1 MTALILNSAQRRDLR
16 AQAHHLVPVVMI
28 GGDGLTPAVT
38 KETHAALNAHGLIK
52 VRAAMDD
59 RAAREAAFVQLCHEL
74 DAAPVQHIGKLF
86 IIWRPMPEK
95 VKAERD
101 DAKAPPRVVKLVKAS
116 KSGHQRPTVT
126 KVRVMGNER
135 VTAGGL
141 VKRAKP
147 RQSSPKRK

>member
-1 MTALILNSAQRRDLR
+1 MTALILTSAQRRDLR

-38 KETHAALNAHGLIK
+38 KETDAALNAHGLIK
-52 VRAAMDD
+52 VRAAVDD
-59 RAAREAAFVQLCHEL
+59 RAAREAAFIQLCHEL
-74 DAAPVQHIGKLF
+74 EAAPVQHIGKLF

-101 DAKAPPRVVKLVKAS
+101 DAKPRPRVVKLVKAS
-116 KSGHQRPTVT
+116 KSGNQRPTVT

-147 RQSSPKRK
+147 RLSSPKRK